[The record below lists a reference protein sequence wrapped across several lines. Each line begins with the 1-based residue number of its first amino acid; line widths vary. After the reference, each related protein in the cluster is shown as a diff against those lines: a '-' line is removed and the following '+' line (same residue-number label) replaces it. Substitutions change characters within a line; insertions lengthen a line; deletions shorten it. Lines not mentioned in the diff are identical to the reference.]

1 MCESVEPGGWP
12 HVLLLATQPWPISA
26 RLGLAMQAV
35 GFRVSIWC
43 PRSNAL
49 LRTGIVDSHYP
60 YRLLDPVGSLEAA
73 MLAASPDLIV
83 PCDEPATTNLQQL
96 TEKAMATSQL
106 DCVLQ
111 AIERSLGP
119 AAGVKRLTERAY
131 ILKAASDGGA
141 TVPANAAIAN
151 PADLRVW
158 LAANGFP
165 AYLKADGTFGGLGV
179 RQVHTFQEAE
189 AAFNALYTAHEASR
203 AIKRAAF
210 DHDPTLIRPLFHH
223 HQPAL
228 SVQRSISG
236 INVNSAIFCW
246 QGRVLASLTMQV
258 VTVGCEY
265 GPSTVLRR
273 IQNPMM
279 DRTAE
284 TLASRLKLSGFYGL
298 DFILE
303 EHTGIPWLIEMNSR
317 ATQIPHL
324 ALGPGHDLPAAAFA
338 ALTGLPIRPRP
349 MVTNEETIVLFP
361 QEWNRDPNSPLIRSS
376 YYHDVPWESPAL
388 VRTYVRQRFEKR
400 QLLTRRYWRHRKEQ
414 KSLRQVSAEAAAQLF
429 NVKL

>member
-1 MCESVEPGGWP
+1 MCEHIERGGWP
-12 HVLLLATQPWPISA
+12 HVLLLATQPWPVSA

-49 LRTGIVDSHYP
+49 LLAGAEHKHYP
-60 YRLLDPVGSLEAA
+60 YRMLDPVGSLEAA
-73 MLAASPDLIV
+73 ILAANPDLIV
-83 PCDEPATTNLQQL
+83 PCDEPATANLQQL
-96 TEKAMATSQL
+96 AEKAMTTPRL

-131 ILKAASDGGA
+131 VLKVAADGGA
-141 TVPANAAIAN
+141 AVPVNAAIAN
-151 PADLRVW
+151 PADLRDW
-158 LAANGFP
+158 LTANGFP

-179 RQVHTFQEAE
+179 RQIHSYEEAE
-189 AAFNALYTAHEASR
+189 SAFHALHTTTDAVR
-203 AIKRAAF
+203 AFKRAAF
-210 DHDPTLIRPLFHH
+210 DHDPTLITPLLHR
-223 HQPAL
+223 HQPAV
-228 SVQRSISG
+228 SVQRTIAG
-236 INVNSAIFCW
+236 IDVNSAIFCW

-258 VTVGCEY
+258 VTVAYEF

-273 IQNPMM
+273 IQNTVM

-284 TLASRLKLSGFYGL
+284 ILASRLKLSGFYGL
-298 DFILE
+298 DFILDE
-303 EHTGIPWLIEMNSR
+303 QTGIPWLLEMNSR

-324 ALGPGHDLPAAAFA
+324 ALGAGHDLPAAAFA

-349 MVTNEETIVLFP
+349 AVTNEETIVLFP
-361 QEWNRDPNSPLIRSS
+361 QEWNRDPASPLIRSS

-388 VRTYVRQRFEKR
+388 VRAYVHQRFEKR

-414 KSLRQVSAEAAAQLF
+414 KSRREASAEAAAQLF
-429 NVKL
+429 KVKL